1 MAEDLHN
8 PYVYPSSASDTALG
22 ITLRDKYAGDAPWD
36 IPSWFTPVGI
46 PPEPILP
53 LAPDLYFNDQANNA
67 ATFQPL
73 YIYYNRSTNVW
84 DQEQYR
90 LEVTNG
96 VIPASVKND
105 VSVYWGAYDYDVALH
120 NAWVLH
126 KEKETYFQ
134 WRYYFADEMLN
145 KRLGNNE
152 S

>member
-1 MAEDLHN
+1 MEDPHN

-22 ITLRDKYAGDAPWD
+22 ITLRDKYAGESPWD

-46 PPEPILP
+46 PTAPTVRLN
-53 LAPDLYFNDQANNA
+53 PDLYFGDQANASSFN
-67 ATFQPL
+67 PL
-73 YIYYNRSTNVW
+73 YIYYTRSTNTW
-84 DQEQYR
+84 DDADYQLQ
-90 LEVTNG
+90 VTDG
-96 VIPASVKND
+96 VIPADFKNE
-105 VSVYWGAYDYDVALH
+105 VSVYWGAYDYDVALY
-120 NAWVLH
+120 NTWFLH